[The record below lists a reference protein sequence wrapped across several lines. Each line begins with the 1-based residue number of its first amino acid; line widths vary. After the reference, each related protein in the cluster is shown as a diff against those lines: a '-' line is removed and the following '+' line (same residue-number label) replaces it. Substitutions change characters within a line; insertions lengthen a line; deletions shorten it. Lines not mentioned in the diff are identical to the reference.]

1 MILWTEAV
9 ILTIL
14 CAAHRGGRAK
24 VAMPNDLTEHD
35 RRSIL
40 MHRRDRLAIS
50 PRKTLVSPRPRLL
63 VTGLGL
69 NGLEWNT
76 LWTPTL

>member
-24 VAMPNDLTEHD
+24 VAMPNDLTEHN

-40 MHRRDRLAIS
+40 TQRRDGLPIS
-50 PRKTLVSPRPRLL
+50 PKKTLVSPRPRLL
-63 VTGLGL
+63 VTGLEL